1 MVRIDRQLETE
12 TLSMVKLFDAETSAP
27 VGEITEGQL
36 QFMIDNLEETSSDDQ
51 DYWIDIPTLAM
62 LRSGGADEELIALLA
77 KGLGGRPGY
86 EVRWER

>member
-1 MVRIDRQLETE
+1 
-12 TLSMVKLFDAETSAP
+12 MVKLYNAETSAP

-36 QFMIDNLEETSSDDQ
+36 QFLIDNLEETSSDDQ
-51 DYWIDIPTLAM
+51 DYYIDVPTLAM
-62 LRSGGADEELIALLA
+62 LRSEGADDELIAMLA

>member
-1 MVRIDRQLETE
+1 
-12 TLSMVKLFDAETSAP
+12 MVKLYNAETSAP

-36 QFMIDNLEETSSDDQ
+36 QFLIDNLEETSSDDQ
-51 DYWIDIPTLAM
+51 DYYIDVPTLAM
-62 LRSGGADEELIALLA
+62 LRSEGADDELIAILA

>member
-1 MVRIDRQLETE
+1 
-12 TLSMVKLFDAETSAP
+12 MVKLYDAKTSAP

-36 QFMIDNLEETSSDDQ
+36 QFLVDHLEETTTDDQ
-51 DYWIDIPTLAM
+51 DYWIDVPTLAM
-62 LRSGGADEELIALLA
+62 LRSEEADEELVAMLA

>member
-1 MVRIDRQLETE
+1 
-12 TLSMVKLFDAETSAP
+12 MVKLYDAETSVP
-27 VGEITEGQL
+27 IGEITEGQL
-36 QFMIDNLEETSSDDQ
+36 QFTSDDQ

-62 LRSGGADEELIALLA
+62 LRSGGADEEMIAILA

>member
-1 MVRIDRQLETE
+1 
-12 TLSMVKLFDAETSAP
+12 MVKLFNAETSAA

-36 QFMIDNLEETSSDDQ
+36 QFMIDNLEETTSDDQ
-51 DYWIDIPTLAM
+51 DYWIDVPTLAM

-77 KGLGGRPGY
+77 RGLGGRPGY

>member
-1 MVRIDRQLETE
+1 
-12 TLSMVKLFDAETSAP
+12 MVKLYNAETSAP

-36 QFMIDNLEETSSDDQ
+36 QFLVDNLEETSSDDQ
-51 DYWIDIPTLAM
+51 DYYIDVPTLAM
-62 LRSGGADEELIALLA
+62 LRSKGADDELIAILA

>member
-1 MVRIDRQLETE
+1 
-12 TLSMVKLFDAETSAP
+12 MVKLFDAETSAA

-36 QFMIDNLEETSSDDQ
+36 QFLIDNLEETSTDDR

-62 LRSGGADEELIALLA
+62 LRTAGADEELVVLLA

>member
-1 MVRIDRQLETE
+1 
-12 TLSMVKLFDAETSAP
+12 MVKLYDAKTSVP

-36 QFMIDNLEETSSDDQ
+36 QFLVDHLEETTTDDQ
-51 DYWIDIPTLAM
+51 DYWIDVPTLAM
-62 LRSGGADEELIALLA
+62 LRSEGADEELVAMLA

>member
-1 MVRIDRQLETE
+1 
-12 TLSMVKLFDAETSAP
+12 MVKLYDAETSAL

-36 QFMIDNLEETSSDDQ
+36 QFLVDHLEETSTEDQ
-51 DYWIDIPTLAM
+51 DYWIDVPTLAL
-62 LRSGGADEELIALLA
+62 LRNEGADEELVAILA

>member
-1 MVRIDRQLETE
+1 
-12 TLSMVKLFDAETSAP
+12 MVKLYNAETSAS

-36 QFMIDNLEETSSDDQ
+36 QFLIDNLEETSSDDQ
-51 DYWIDIPTLAM
+51 DYYIDVPTLAM
-62 LRSGGADEELIALLA
+62 LRSEGADDELIAILA

>member
-1 MVRIDRQLETE
+1 
-12 TLSMVKLFDAETSAP
+12 MVKLYNAETSAP

-36 QFMIDNLEETSSDDQ
+36 QFLIDNLEETSSDDQ
-51 DYWIDIPTLAM
+51 DYYIDVPTLAM
-62 LRSGGADEELIALLA
+62 LRSEGADDELVAILV

>member
-1 MVRIDRQLETE
+1 
-12 TLSMVKLFDAETSAP
+12 MVKLYNAETSAA

-36 QFMIDNLEETSSDDQ
+36 QFLIDNLEETSSDDQ
-51 DYWIDIPTLAM
+51 DYYIDVPTLAM
-62 LRSGGADEELIALLA
+62 LRSEGADDELIAILA

>member
-1 MVRIDRQLETE
+1 
-12 TLSMVKLFDAETSAP
+12 MVKLYDAETSAS

-36 QFMIDNLEETSSDDQ
+36 QFLIDHLEETTTDDQ
-51 DYWIDIPTLAM
+51 DYWIDVPTLAM
-62 LRSGGADEELIALLA
+62 LRNEGADAELVEILA

>member
-1 MVRIDRQLETE
+1 
-12 TLSMVKLFDAETSAP
+12 MVKLYNADTSAA

-36 QFMIDNLEETSSDDQ
+36 QFLIDNLEETSSDDQ
-51 DYWIDIPTLAM
+51 DYYIDVPTLAM
-62 LRSGGADEELIALLA
+62 LRSEGADDELIAILA

>member
-1 MVRIDRQLETE
+1 
-12 TLSMVKLFDAETSAP
+12 MVKLYDKDSSEP

-36 QFMIDNLEETSSDDQ
+36 LFLIDHLEETSETDQ
-51 DYWIDIPTLAM
+51 DYYIDLATLDM
-62 LRSGGADEELIALLA
+62 LRSEGADAELVAVLA

>member
-1 MVRIDRQLETE
+1 
-12 TLSMVKLFDAETSAP
+12 MVKLFDKETSAP

-36 QFMIDNLEETSSDDQ
+36 LFLIDHLEETSDTDQ
-51 DYWIDIPTLAM
+51 DYYIDLATLDM
-62 LRSGGADEELIALLA
+62 LRSEGADAELIAVLA

>member
-1 MVRIDRQLETE
+1 
-12 TLSMVKLFDAETSAP
+12 MVKLYNAETSAP

-36 QFMIDNLEETSSDDQ
+36 QFLIDNLEETSSDDQ
-51 DYWIDIPTLAM
+51 DYYIDVPTLAM
-62 LRSGGADEELIALLA
+62 LRSEGADDEMITILA

>member
-1 MVRIDRQLETE
+1 
-12 TLSMVKLFDAETSAP
+12 MVKLYNSETSAA

-36 QFMIDNLEETSSDDQ
+36 QFLIDNLEETSNDDQ
-51 DYWIDIPTLAM
+51 DYYIDVPTLAM
-62 LRSGGADEELIALLA
+62 LRSEGADDELIAILA